1 MVKIEDSIFNIYC
14 VINLQFRFQQKFID
28 FSILNST
35 KIVANIKEMSFFDK
49 EKIIS
54 VSLQISDHIM
64 QTFDFLVRI
73 WYNYRTTTLAP
84 YSDLE
89 IKLGASVIFLTC
101 FIAYW
106 YLSDWIE
113 LQKKRGIYVR
123 LMRLP
128 IIGNLVRKEVLKTTK
143 ENAALGLPKAMYEPM
158 VHIPKKGWSRDE
170 IVGRL
175 EEFHQEERRLT
186 SDGKFSGIRFSDRK
200 DVEEI
205 AGEGAKRFLYSNL
218 LYFDKTGPSRQM
230 EIELISW
237 VNKL

>member
-1 MVKIEDSIFNIYC
+1 MG
-14 VINLQFRFQQKFID
+14 
-28 FSILNST
+28 ILNST
-35 KIVANIKEMSFFDK
+35 KIVANIKEMSFFEK
-49 EKIIS
+49 EKIVS
-54 VSLQISDHIM
+54 VSLKIVEYYIQAL
-64 QTFDFLVRI
+64 DFLFST
-73 WYNYRTTTLAP
+73 WSSYRTTTLAP

-89 IKLGASVIFLTC
+89 IQLGAAVIFLTC
-101 FIAYW
+101 FIVHW

-123 LMRLP
+123 LMRIP
-128 IIGNLVRKEVLKTTK
+128 IVGGLIRKEVTKTTK
-143 ENAALGLPKAMYEPM
+143 ENAAFGLPKAKYEPM
-158 VHIPKKGWSRDE
+158 IDIPQKGWSRDK
-170 IVGRL
+170 IVNRL

>member
-1 MVKIEDSIFNIYC
+1 MHYVNIT
-14 VINLQFRFQQKFID
+14 V
-28 FSILNST
+28 ST
-35 KIVANIKEMSFFDK
+35 CLD
-49 EKIIS
+49 
-54 VSLQISDHIM
+54 
-64 QTFDFLVRI
+64 
-73 WYNYRTTTLAP
+73 YRTTYLAP

-89 IKLGASVIFLTC
+89 IKLGAAVAFLTC

-106 YLSDWIE
+106 YLSLWIE
-113 LQKKRGIYVR
+113 LQKKRGIFVR
-123 LMRLP
+123 LIRLP
-128 IIGNLVRKEVLKTTK
+128 IIGNLIRKEVVKTTE
-143 ENAALGLPKAMYEPM
+143 ENAVLGLPKAMYEPM
-158 VHIPKKGWSRDE
+158 VDIPKKGWSRDE
-170 IVGRL
+170 IVDRL

>member
-1 MVKIEDSIFNIYC
+1 
-14 VINLQFRFQQKFID
+14 
-28 FSILNST
+28 
-35 KIVANIKEMSFFDK
+35 MSFFDK

-54 VSLQISDHIM
+54 VSLQIAENIM
-64 QTFDFLVRI
+64 HYCIPPPLEKFIMHYVNITVSTCLD
-73 WYNYRTTTLAP
+73 YRTTYLAP

-89 IKLGASVIFLTC
+89 IKLGAAVAFLTC

-106 YLSDWIE
+106 YLSLWIE
-113 LQKKRGIYVR
+113 LQKKRGIFVR
-123 LMRLP
+123 LIRLP
-128 IIGNLVRKEVLKTTK
+128 IIGNLIRKEVVKTTE
-143 ENAALGLPKAMYEPM
+143 ENAVLGLPKAMYEPM
-158 VHIPKKGWSRDE
+158 VDIPKKGWSRDE
-170 IVGRL
+170 IVDRL